1 MKKKIA
7 ILASV
12 ISLSVISTIPVFA
25 SGWQKNET
33 GWWYGT
39 NADNSTWY
47 SNGWQWID
55 GNGDGIAECYYFDA
69 NGYMAANTV
78 IDDSAVDGNGVW
90 TVNGVVQTK
99 QVGGQQD
106 NKDLQRW
113 IGIYEKTDNKNCRIE
128 IYDAN
133 EGGLTVEYKLL
144 VGTLLAVNE
153 EHHLAFQNG
162 DTTRAYGIVED
173 PVTLDIDA
181 ETGIADTYE
190 LMADGN
196 IQITFDKATQVE
208 LSEFQNSSYEY
219 LAAKLNGVY
228 RKTGT
233 EVQTIAE
240 RKEEHRRNLEAAGYN
255 EDGTLTEEG
264 KMYDHDGDGQLN
276 TNEAAELRMKG
287 AIDYYNNNS
296 ISSGEDSAPVIWQ

>member
-1 MKKKIA
+1 MRKKTAIIA
-7 ILASV
+7 LSAG
-12 ISLSVISTIPVFA
+12 LSVLTTIPALA

-69 NGYMAANTV
+69 NGYMAENTV
-78 IDDSAVDGNGVW
+78 IDGSSVDGNGAW

-99 QVGGQQD
+99 QVSSQQN

-113 IGIYEKTDNKNCRIE
+113 IGTYVKTDDQNCWIE
-128 IYDAN
+128 VYDAN
-133 EGGLTVEYKLL
+133 EGGITVEYQLC
-144 VGTLLAVNE
+144 VGSMIAPNNE
-153 EHHLAFQNG
+153 HRLAFKNG
-162 DTTRAYGIVED
+162 DTTKAYGIVED
-173 PVTLDIDA
+173 PVTLNIDA

-196 IQITFDKATQVE
+196 IQIIFDKATQVE

-219 LAAKLNGVY
+219 LAAELNGVY

-233 EVQTIAE
+233 DVKTIAE
-240 RKEEHRRNLEAAGYN
+240 RQEEHRRNLEAAGYN

-264 KMYDHDGDGQLN
+264 KMFDHDGDGRLN
-276 TNEAAELRMKG
+276 TDESAELLVKHTM
-287 AIDYYNNNS
+287 DYLNS
-296 ISSGEDSAPVIWQ
+296 RQ